1 MKCNSDFVRKY
12 CNFSETI
19 TSERSLGEKY
29 HHLEF
34 TRFQRSF
41 LGGYDGQPL
50 MMLRKFFAAYSF
62 VLLIP
67 SNGNAIETLGFERT
81 DQLGEVEVRNYERHL
96 RASVDVDGSFKD
108 AGNAAFRPL
117 FRYISGRNAEEQD
130 IAMTAPVIQSAS
142 RKDNAAWTVSFV
154 MPASLLK
161 TGAPR
166 PDTERVEIV
175 EVPEQLIAALTYSGS
190 WRVGLFEEN
199 KKELIQQLERSP
211 YSICGEVM
219 WARHNAPFTP
229 WFLKKNE
236 VLVPVCRE

>member
-1 MKCNSDFVRKY
+1 MHKKLIAICSI
-12 CNFSETI
+12 S
-19 TSERSLGEKY
+19 
-29 HHLEF
+29 
-34 TRFQRSF
+34 
-41 LGGYDGQPL
+41 
-50 MMLRKFFAAYSF
+50 
-62 VLLIP
+62 LLIP
-67 SNGNAIETLGFERT
+67 AVGNAIESLGFERI
-81 DQLGEVEVRNYERHL
+81 DRLGEVEVRIYERHL
-96 RASVDVDGSFKD
+96 LASVDVDGSFKD

-117 FRYISGRNAEEQD
+117 FRYISGRNADEQE

-142 RKDNAAWTVSFV
+142 RKDDATWTVSFV

-166 PDTERVEIV
+166 PNTKRVEIV
-175 EVPEQLIAALTYSGS
+175 ERSEQLIAALPYSGS
-190 WRVGLFEEN
+190 WRVRLFEEN

>member
-1 MKCNSDFVRKY
+1 MR
-12 CNFSETI
+12 I
-19 TSERSLGEKY
+19 
-29 HHLEF
+29 
-34 TRFQRSF
+34 
-41 LGGYDGQPL
+41 
-50 MMLRKFFAAYSF
+50 
-62 VLLIP
+62 
-67 SNGNAIETLGFERT
+67 
-81 DQLGEVEVRNYERHL
+81 YERHL
-96 RASVDVDGSFKD
+96 LASVDVDGSFKD
-108 AGNAAFRPL
+108 AGATAFRPL
-117 FRYISGRNAEEQD
+117 FRYISGRNADEQE

-142 RKDNAAWTVSFV
+142 RKDDTAWTVSFV

-166 PDTERVEIV
+166 PNTERVEIV
-175 EVPEQLIAALTYSGS
+175 ERSEQLIAALPYSGS

-211 YSICGEVM
+211 YSICGAVM

>member
-1 MKCNSDFVRKY
+1 
-12 CNFSETI
+12 
-19 TSERSLGEKY
+19 
-29 HHLEF
+29 
-34 TRFQRSF
+34 
-41 LGGYDGQPL
+41 
-50 MMLRKFFAAYSF
+50 MMHRTLVAACSF

-67 SNGNAIETLGFERT
+67 ANGNAIETLAFERT
-81 DQLGEVEVRNYERHL
+81 DQLGEVEVRIYDRHL
-96 RASVDVDGSFKD
+96 LASVDVDSSFKD

-117 FRYISGRNAEEQD
+117 FRYISGRNAYEQK

-142 RKDNAAWTVSFV
+142 RKDDAAWTVSFV

-175 EVPEQLIAALTYSGS
+175 ERSEQLIAALPYSGS
-190 WRVGLFEEN
+190 WRVELFEEN
-199 KKELIQQLERSP
+199 KAVLIQQLEQSP

-219 WARHNAPFTP
+219 WARHKAPFTP

>member
-1 MKCNSDFVRKY
+1 MMHRKL
-12 CNFSETI
+12 I
-19 TSERSLGEKY
+19 
-29 HHLEF
+29 
-34 TRFQRSF
+34 
-41 LGGYDGQPL
+41 
-50 MMLRKFFAAYSF
+50 AACSF
-62 VLLIP
+62 VLMIP
-67 SNGNAIETLGFERT
+67 VIGNAIETLGFERI

-96 RASVDVDGSFKD
+96 LASVDVDGSFKD

-117 FRYISGRNAEEQD
+117 FRYISGRNADEQE

-142 RKDNAAWTVSFV
+142 RKDDAAWTVSFV

-166 PDTERVEIV
+166 PNTKRVEIV
-175 EVPEQLIAALTYSGS
+175 EKSEQLIAALPYSGS
-190 WRVGLFEEN
+190 WSVGLFEQN
-199 KKELIQQLERSP
+199 KKDLIQQLERSP

>member
-1 MKCNSDFVRKY
+1 
-12 CNFSETI
+12 
-19 TSERSLGEKY
+19 
-29 HHLEF
+29 
-34 TRFQRSF
+34 
-41 LGGYDGQPL
+41 
-50 MMLRKFFAAYSF
+50 
-62 VLLIP
+62 
-67 SNGNAIETLGFERT
+67 
-81 DQLGEVEVRNYERHL
+81 
-96 RASVDVDGSFKD
+96 
-108 AGNAAFRPL
+108 
-117 FRYISGRNAEEQD
+117 
-130 IAMTAPVIQSAS
+130 MTAPVIQSAS
-142 RKDNAAWTVSFV
+142 TKADAAWTVSFV

-166 PDTERVEIV
+166 PKTERVEIV
-175 EVPEQLIAALTYSGS
+175 ERSEQLIAALPYSGS

>member
-1 MKCNSDFVRKY
+1 
-12 CNFSETI
+12 
-19 TSERSLGEKY
+19 
-29 HHLEF
+29 
-34 TRFQRSF
+34 
-41 LGGYDGQPL
+41 
-50 MMLRKFFAAYSF
+50 MMHRIPIVICSI
-62 VLLIP
+62 VLLMPAI
-67 SNGNAIETLGFERT
+67 GYAIESLGFERT
-81 DQLGEVEVRNYERHL
+81 DQLGEVEVRLYERHL
-96 RASVDVDGSFKD
+96 LASVDVNSSFKD

-117 FRYISGRNAEEQD
+117 FRYISGRNADEQE

-142 RKDNAAWTVSFV
+142 RKDDAAWTVSFV

-166 PDTERVEIV
+166 PNTERVEIV
-175 EVPEQLIAALTYSGS
+175 ERSEQLLAALPYSGS
-190 WRVGLFEEN
+190 WRVGLFEEH
-199 KKELIQQLERSP
+199 KKELIQEVERSP

>member
-1 MKCNSDFVRKY
+1 
-12 CNFSETI
+12 
-19 TSERSLGEKY
+19 
-29 HHLEF
+29 
-34 TRFQRSF
+34 
-41 LGGYDGQPL
+41 
-50 MMLRKFFAAYSF
+50 MMHQNLIAACSF

-67 SNGNAIETLGFERT
+67 AIGNAIETLGFERT

-96 RASVDVDGSFKD
+96 LASVDVDGSFKD

-117 FRYISGRNAEEQD
+117 FRYISGRNADEQE

-142 RKDNAAWTVSFV
+142 RKDDAAWTVSFV

-166 PDTERVEIV
+166 PNTERVEIV
-175 EVPEQLIAALTYSGS
+175 ERSEQLIAALPYSGS

-199 KKELIQQLERSP
+199 KKELIKQLERSP

>member
-1 MKCNSDFVRKY
+1 MMHIAL
-12 CNFSETI
+12 I
-19 TSERSLGEKY
+19 TAC
-29 HHLEF
+29 
-34 TRFQRSF
+34 SF
-41 LGGYDGQPL
+41 
-50 MMLRKFFAAYSF
+50 F
-62 VLLIP
+62 LLIP
-67 SNGNAIETLGFERT
+67 AIGDATETLGFEWT
-81 DQLGEVEVRNYERHL
+81 DQLGEVEVRNYEPHL
-96 RASVDVDGSFKD
+96 LASIDVGGSFKD

-117 FRYISGRNAEEQD
+117 FRYISGRNADEQE

-142 RKDNAAWTVSFV
+142 RKDDAAWTVSFV

-166 PDTERVEIV
+166 PKTERVEIV
-175 EVPEQLIAALTYSGS
+175 AKSEQLIAALPYNGS
-190 WRVGLFEEN
+190 WRVGLFEDH
-199 KKELIQQLERSP
+199 KKELIQQVALSP

>member
-1 MKCNSDFVRKY
+1 
-12 CNFSETI
+12 
-19 TSERSLGEKY
+19 
-29 HHLEF
+29 
-34 TRFQRSF
+34 
-41 LGGYDGQPL
+41 
-50 MMLRKFFAAYSF
+50 MMHQKLIAACSF

-67 SNGNAIETLGFERT
+67 AIGNAIETLGFERT

-96 RASVDVDGSFKD
+96 LASVDVDGSFKD

-117 FRYISGRNAEEQD
+117 FRYISGRNADEQE

-142 RKDNAAWTVSFV
+142 RKDDAAWTVSFV

-166 PDTERVEIV
+166 PNTERVEIV
-175 EVPEQLIAALTYSGS
+175 ERSEQLIAALPYSGS

-211 YSICGEVM
+211 YSICGEIM

>member
-1 MKCNSDFVRKY
+1 MKHRAL
-12 CNFSETI
+12 I
-19 TSERSLGEKY
+19 TAC
-29 HHLEF
+29 
-34 TRFQRSF
+34 T
-41 LGGYDGQPL
+41 
-50 MMLRKFFAAYSF
+50 F

-67 SNGNAIETLGFERT
+67 DIGNTIETLGFERT

-96 RASVDVDGSFKD
+96 LASIDVGGSFED

-117 FRYISGRNAEEQD
+117 FGYISGRNADEQE

-142 RKDNAAWTVSFV
+142 RKDDAAWTVSFV

-161 TGAPR
+161 TGAPQ
-166 PDTERVEIV
+166 PKAERVEIV
-175 EVPEQLIAALTYSGS
+175 ERSEQLIAALPYSGS
-190 WRVGLFEEN
+190 WRVGLFEEH